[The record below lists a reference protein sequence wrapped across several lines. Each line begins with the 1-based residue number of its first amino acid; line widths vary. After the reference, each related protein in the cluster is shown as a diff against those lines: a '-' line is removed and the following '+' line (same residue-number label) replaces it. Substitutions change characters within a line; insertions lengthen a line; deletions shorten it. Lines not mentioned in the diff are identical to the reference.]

1 MRFKFLGYAKP
12 MLLRCYADERRRRFC
27 QHENATLRL
36 TPAVMRPFC
45 RGFDTLSCMDHIP
58 EGRIARSKQK
68 GRAVHRKRDRLPR
81 WKRFAGAG
89 LIAFG
94 SQLCPWIGPAVAGEP
109 SLHSVRTHT
118 QRETKDADIGRD
130 TGDAKHFAERVKRHQ
145 RRHFTKQRREFR
157 KAQQRLESQ
166 RRLRKAKI
174 KARQFAAA
182 RRRATQH
189 APRRKQTHAPPN
201 TATTQERRGL
211 NPVGNLTDGL

>member
-1 MRFKFLGYAKP
+1 MRFKFSGYAKP
-12 MLLRCYADERRRRFC
+12 MLLRSYADERRRRFC

-36 TPAVMRPFC
+36 TPAAMRPFC

-68 GRAVHRKRDRLPR
+68 GRTVHRKRDRLPR

-89 LIAFG
+89 LIAFA
-94 SQLCPWIGPAVAGEP
+94 SHLCPWIEPSAAGEP
-109 SLHSVRTHT
+109 SLHPVRAHP
-118 QRETKDADIGRD
+118 QREIKDADIGRD
-130 TGDAKHFAERVKRHQ
+130 TGDAKHFAERLKRHQ

-157 KAQQRLESQ
+157 QAQQRLESQ

-182 RRRATQH
+182 RRHAAQH
-189 APRRKQTHAPPN
+189 APRRKQTHAPRK
-201 TATTQERRGL
+201 TANQERRGL